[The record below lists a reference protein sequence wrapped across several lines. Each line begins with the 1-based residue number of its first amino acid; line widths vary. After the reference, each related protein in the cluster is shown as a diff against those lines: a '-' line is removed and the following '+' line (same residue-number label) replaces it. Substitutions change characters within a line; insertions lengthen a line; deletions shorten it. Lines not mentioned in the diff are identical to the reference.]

1 MGTGFCLRKN
11 IRDGNHLRYRIKERE
26 LLMSNVNKDIALVPN
41 KEFAKLANDEK
52 IKRVTQA
59 LEANGIHTLIAEN
72 GEEAKRLFFELV
84 PDEAEV
90 FLGASV
96 TLEKLGIKDEIDK
109 SGRFDAL
116 RLKMFAMNRETQGR
130 EIRKLGGAPD
140 YAAGSVHAV
149 TEDGHVLVA
158 SNTGSQLG
166 PYASGAGKVIWVV
179 GAQKIVKD
187 LNEGMRRIHEYVLPL
202 EEEHMQQL
210 YHVGTAVSKVLI
222 VNRELRPNR
231 ITMIIVKEE
240 LGF

>member
-1 MGTGFCLRKN
+1 
-11 IRDGNHLRYRIKERE
+11 
-26 LLMSNVNKDIALVPN
+26 MSGDTPLVPN
-41 KEFAKLANDEK
+41 QEFTKLATDELIIRTVK
-52 IKRVTQA
+52 A
-59 LEANGIHTLIAEN
+59 LDANNIHTMIAED
-72 GEEAKRLFFELV
+72 GVEAKQLFFELI
-84 PDEAEV
+84 PDGAEI

-116 RLKMFAMNRETQGR
+116 RPRMFAMDRATQGR

-140 YAAGSVHAV
+140 YAAGSVQAV
-149 TEDGHVLVA
+149 TEDGHVLIA

-166 PYASGAGKVIWVV
+166 PYAMGAGKVIWVV

-187 LNEGMRRIHEYVLPL
+187 LNAGLRRIQEYCYPL

-210 YHVGTAVSKVLI
+210 YHIGTSMNKVLI
-222 VNRELRPNR
+222 VNREFRPGR
-231 ITMIIVKEE
+231 MTMIIVKEE

>member
-1 MGTGFCLRKN
+1 MATINKN
-11 IRDGNHLRYRIKERE
+11 IAIIPIET
-26 LLMSNVNKDIALVPN
+26 
-41 KEFAKLANDEK
+41 FAKLANDEK
-52 IKRVTQA
+52 IERTSKA

-72 GEEAKRLFFELV
+72 GAEAKRLFFELV
-84 PDEAEV
+84 PEGAEV

-96 TLEKLGIKDEIDK
+96 TLEQTGITNEVDK

-116 RLKMFAMNRETQGR
+116 RPKMFAMNRETQGR
-130 EIRKLGGAPD
+130 EIRKMISAPD

-149 TEDGHVLVA
+149 TEDGHVLIA

-166 PYASGAGKVIWVV
+166 PYASGAGKIIWVV

-187 LNEGMRRIHEYVLPL
+187 LNEGFRRLVLPL
-202 EEEHMQQL
+202 EEAHMQEL
-210 YHVGTAVSKVLI
+210 YKVGTAISKVLI
-222 VNRELRPNR
+222 FNREIRPNR